1 MKAKKIKITKL
12 SVKIVEMHK
21 LVYIYIYVIYIYN
34 K

>member
-21 LVYIYIYVIYIYN
+21 LVYIYIIYIIN
-34 K
+34 NI